1 MIKIEYPKDLNTLK
15 NKGLNSLITA
25 YISDYFDMLTKVNRC
40 SNLAEIGAIYLLE
53 GSEDCKKYFETGLSK
68 SFEKSLPEFTEVL
81 TIKNSTDKIKLLHS
95 CFVISNSCAISVFAE
110 LGTIDKSTESYLL
123 QEHTTKTIKLN
134 SERLN
139 KL

>member
-1 MIKIEYPKDLNTLK
+1 MIKIEYQKDLNTLK

-68 SFEKSLPEFTEVL
+68 PFEKSLPEFTEIL
-81 TIKNSTDKIKLLHS
+81 TIKNSTYKIKLLHI

-110 LGTIDKSTESYLL
+110 LGTIDKSIESYLL
-123 QEHTTKTIKLN
+123 QEHTTQTIKLN
-134 SERLN
+134 LERLN

>member
-1 MIKIEYPKDLNTLK
+1 MIKIEYPKDLNNLK

-68 SFEKSLPEFTEVL
+68 PFEKSLPEFTEVL
-81 TIKNSTDKIKLLHS
+81 TIKNSTDKIKLLHNGIKH
-95 CFVISNSCAISVFAE
+95 FR
-110 LGTIDKSTESYLL
+110 L
-123 QEHTTKTIKLN
+123 QM
-134 SERLN
+134 
-139 KL
+139 

>member
-15 NKGLNSLITA
+15 DKDFNPLITA

-40 SNLAEIGAIYLLE
+40 ENLAEIGAIYLLE
-53 GSEDCKKYFETGLSK
+53 GVQDCKNHCEIGLSK
-68 SFEKSLPEFTEVL
+68 PFEKSLPEFTEVL
-81 TIKNSTDKIKLLHS
+81 TIKNSTDKIRLLHS

-110 LGTIDKSTESYLL
+110 LGTIDKSIESYLL
-123 QEHTTKTIKLN
+123 QEHTTQIIKLN

>member
-15 NKGLNSLITA
+15 NKGFHPLITA
-25 YISDYFDMLTKVNRC
+25 YISDYFDMLTKVHRC
-40 SNLAEIGAIYLLE
+40 ENLAEIGAIYLLE
-53 GSEDCKKYFETGLSK
+53 CVQDCKNHCEIGLSK
-68 SFEKSLPEFTEVL
+68 PFEKSLPEFTEVL

-123 QEHTTKTIKLN
+123 QEHTTLTIKLN